1 MADSSIKSGIQFES
15 YKIDKVSLELVP
27 EVGILTKKNHSDCE
41 IKYQFGFRDAMRFK
55 KGDSVFYVTGLKVM
69 LTIFDKKLNKD
80 IASGEFVI
88 TGVFS
93 STGELEKNIEETLI
107 KVQAPTI
114 LFPYVRSAITMM
126 LTTAGFSTII
136 MPLVNVAAIAK
147 TLSIKIEDANMKTE

>member
-55 KGDSVFYVTGLKVM
+55 KGDSVSYVTGLKVM
-69 LTIFDKKLNKD
+69 LTIFDKELNKD

>member
-55 KGDSVFYVTGLKVM
+55 KGDSVSYVTGLKVM

-93 STGELEKNIEETLI
+93 STGEVEKNIEETLI
-107 KVQAPTI
+107 KVQAPAI